1 MSDGRALGGTVEVRE
16 AGDVDTP
23 AVERI
28 VEAAFG
34 EHGVAINDVMARLRG
49 VEEDMAVELV
59 AVADDEIVGCVAL
72 SRAWLDA
79 RERLV
84 DVLVLSPL
92 AVAPERQGRGIGSR
106 LLAEVPPVA
115 ERLGAPLVF
124 LEGAPGYYGN
134 RGWSPAST
142 HGLERPS
149 FRIPEPACQ
158 VLLLAGHEPWMTG
171 RLVYPDAWWRLDL
184 VGLRDPELGEVER
197 ALGGGR

>member
-1 MSDGRALGGTVEVRE
+1 MAVEVRE

-23 AVERI
+23 ALESV

-34 EHGVAINDVMARLRG
+34 KDGMAINDVMARLRG
-49 VEEDMAVELV
+49 ADDMAVELV
-59 AVADDEIVGCVAL
+59 AELDGEVVGCVAL

-92 AVAPERQGRGIGSR
+92 AVTPDRQRQGIGGR
-106 LLAEVPPVA
+106 LLAEVPGVA

-124 LEGAPGYYGN
+124 LEGDPGYYG
-134 RGWSPAST
+134 RHGWGAASD

-149 FRIPEPACQ
+149 RRIPEPACQ
-158 VLLLAGHEPWMTG
+158 VLLLRGHEPWMTG
-171 RLVYPDAWWRLDL
+171 RLVYPDVWWRLDL
-184 VGLRDPELGEVER
+184 VGLRDPDLAAVEK
-197 ALGGGR
+197 ASP